1 MATVLVVVVD
11 VQTHEADE
19 MPLAEDDHVLE
30 ELATTAPDPPLGGSV
45 LPWAAIR
52 DANGIDAERPHER
65 HDRAEDCI
73 AIEDQILRRRVVW

>member
-1 MATVLVVVVD
+1 MATVLVVVID
-11 VQTHEADE
+11 VQTREADEADE

-52 DANGIDAERPHER
+52 GANGIDAKRPS
-65 HDRAEDCI
+65 
-73 AIEDQILRRRVVW
+73 